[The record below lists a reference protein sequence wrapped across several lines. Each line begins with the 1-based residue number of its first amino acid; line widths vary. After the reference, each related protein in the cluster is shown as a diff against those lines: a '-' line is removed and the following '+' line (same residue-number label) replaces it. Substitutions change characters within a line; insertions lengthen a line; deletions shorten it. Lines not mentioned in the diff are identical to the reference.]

1 MNNEKFT
8 PGKWRLTAHKRNIL
22 IYHRRDVD
30 VGLGQIV
37 AIIEASSDEE
47 VENAV
52 ANARLIAAAPELYD
66 ALNGLIGESNEHN
79 QIVCVEKEK
88 IMCGIKAL
96 KKARGEE

>member
-52 ANARLIAAAPELYD
+52 ANARLIAAAPEMYD
-66 ALNGLIGESNEHN
+66 LLRTHCRECERIPGNEN
-79 QIVCVEKEK
+79 RECELCEFNRV
-88 IMCGIKAL
+88 L